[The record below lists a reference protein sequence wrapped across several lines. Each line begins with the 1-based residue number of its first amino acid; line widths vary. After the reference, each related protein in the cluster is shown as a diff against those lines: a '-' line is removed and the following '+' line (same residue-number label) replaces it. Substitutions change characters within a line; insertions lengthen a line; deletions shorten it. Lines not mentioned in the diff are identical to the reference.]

1 LVDTVK
7 LDDSGE
13 VESWVFTA
21 KTGHVTSKKR
31 AQGRAKIAERF
42 DSFALANPRN
52 TERFVALLTPTR
64 PQVGECPE
72 ERVVLDQKALREAIL
87 LAGSSQEMT
96 QELLGATLQCY
107 LRPQN
112 GSNSFLR
119 ACYRCQGEGPPSY
132 SLHRVSPMYRV
143 PDSVDRLA
151 AAEGAA
157 VPRSESIVEGADPE
171 SVRLRSETEGA
182 LGSLVAFLTTRLA
195 CEVGNEGRQQK
206 VLTCKAD
213 FVVDDNGELWL
224 TSLPSVTVPST
235 PGIGPSN
242 PSILSSEL
250 STFPSSDDTSYSR
263 EERQGCIDGGK
274 EGGVGVSNPS
284 SVHMPPLLGNT
295 PVVPQIAAP
304 LDGSGSTPLGSA
316 RHQPTSARSNGQSI
330 TEDIS
335 VRKQL
340 ANNEGSSVT
349 GELPAIPSTMLG
361 PRSVSGDHNSRSRG
375 QEGDGERAP
384 IIEKKGGVYVANVH
398 SSALRGLC
406 CWRERPVDR
415 RGSASHGRDSPRW
428 QLVEARYK
436 GNLASEEHRGDG
448 SDAGSADA
456 AFEGTSSPASFDEL
470 SKARFKMTA
479 RSVLLA
485 RAVESFLWG
494 EEPLHIGADDRK
506 RGYGVKGG
514 SGTNFSLSQRWRE
527 YDQHAQLSL
536 ASANPQAYYNEV
548 TVCGNCMEICRKLDS
563 IRASGFPDP
572 AGAALAGGATTA
584 GATWSSGDASSLSG
598 EPALRPRS
606 EPLPECIAATT
617 GNERRPGTAATGREA
632 GAAAITANNSRPGP
646 PGEAVDPDGNT
657 THEERDAVVMER
669 DARRGDDLEGSQ
681 IVRPNENVES
691 SSLGES
697 TPKRSGGEVSTSAG
711 PKPEKDVDITA
722 EGSEEAGLVGTAR
735 MARSGNEKAS
745 PVRLEKRNTSKAIME
760 RMLSVYGE
768 GTKTGGRNHAKLG
781 GSNKSKKGTSKK
793 TSGGGGAVG
802 GELPNVATIARF
814 AIERERLAREIG
826 VDELGG
832 PATLGVVN
840 VGVTAAA
847 HGRRQNKGNPNDE
860 VGGVGSKR
868 VKYHQHRR
876 GKGDDVDG
884 SSGVGDY
891 RAGENTANPLPAA
904 SGALAGEKIAGETL
918 LDRLESV
925 AEARSIES
933 AGGVHGGGSRAEDYV
948 KHDDWRHNAEEES
961 SLFSDPARNNR
972 PRVAG
977 GEAAWDPAPP
987 PLAAE
992 LSTTESAFLE
1002 RSRRHV
1008 GLDGG
1013 GAAASGLRGGDD
1025 SLFGNHFEAGFRNES
1040 GGVDGTGSSGVG
1052 RSDGG
1057 GGGHVATIGALR
1069 DRLASVE
1076 GENAALRARARRA
1089 EEQRA
1094 AEAAR
1099 GDRASKKL
1107 AQARTEFSRAMSEKD
1122 EDYRRRELALEE
1134 RHSRELA
1141 KKTQASAEE
1150 MMVEVSGSGEESE
1163 GLGAGQGGDRK
1174 AIAPGAMERKSSKS
1188 LIARLD
1194 QAFRDMAEQQRR
1206 FAQTKR
1212 NLLAEKTMEVAAAEA
1227 KGRRELQEARTLA
1240 AAMEDKA
1247 ASLQEHVSE
1256 AAKKISTFKAM
1267 EEEQRKRRQSAEE
1280 DTDKIRKEISV
1291 LRQTVQASQSV
1302 DMADE
1307 SGGRRDAQST
1317 LAAMTATSEA
1327 RIRTLNNKVE
1337 FLKAQLAS
1345 EQTLKAEVEAALAL
1359 SRKSVFEAKDESRK
1373 QAAAADKA
1381 REAAV
1386 EEAVSRVNRQVE
1398 ESMSE
1403 TYRVQSKVQTL
1414 QDQLSDALGDLSM
1427 ARRREEALKAEVAVM
1442 ATKLEDR
1449 GTELA
1454 KAQ

>member
-1 LVDTVK
+1 MGFREDAVSLEATGSRSDAGGTSTGLLPSRWVAAALSGQKSSSIRNADAEASSLWKKKWAGMRLVDTVK

-52 TERFVALLTPTR
+52 TERFVALLTPTCPR
-64 PQVGECPE
+64 VGEYPE
-72 ERVVLDQKALREAIL
+72 ERVVLDQQALREAIL
-87 LAGSSQEMT
+87 LAGSPQEMP
-96 QELLGATLQCY
+96 QEVLGATLQCY

-119 ACYRCQGEGPPSY
+119 ACYHCQGEEGPPSY
-132 SLHRVSPMYRV
+132 SLHRVSPLYRV
-143 PDSVDRLA
+143 PDSADRLA
-151 AAEGAA
+151 AAEGVA
-157 VPRSESIVEGADPE
+157 VPRIESVVEGDDPE
-171 SVRLRSETEGA
+171 SVRLRSETERA
-182 LGSLVAFLTTRLA
+182 LGSLVTFLTTRLA
-195 CEVGNEGRQQK
+195 CEAGNEGQQQK

-224 TSLPSVTVPST
+224 TSLPSVTAPST
-235 PGIGPSN
+235 PGIGTSN

-250 STFPSSDDTSYSR
+250 STFPSSDDTTHSR
-263 EERQGCIDGGK
+263 EKRQGCIDGGK
-274 EGGVGVSNPS
+274 GGGVGVSSPS

-316 RHQPTSARSNGQSI
+316 RRQPTSARSNGQSI
-330 TEDIS
+330 AEDVS

-340 ANNEGSSVT
+340 ANNEGSSAT

-361 PRSVSGDHNSRSRG
+361 PRSASGDHNSRSKGEER
-375 QEGDGERAP
+375 EGERAP
-384 IIEKKGGVYVANVH
+384 IIEKKRGVYVANVN

-406 CWRERPVDR
+406 CWRERPMDR

-448 SDAGSADA
+448 SDAGSANA
-456 AFEGTSSPASFDEL
+456 VFEGTSSPASFDEL
-470 SKARFKMTA
+470 SEARFKMTA

-506 RGYGVKGG
+506 PGSGVKGG

-527 YDQHAQLSL
+527 YDQQAQLSL
-536 ASANPQAYYNEV
+536 ASANPQAYYDEV

-584 GATWSSGDASSLSG
+584 GATWSSGDVSSLSG

-617 GNERRPGTAATGREA
+617 GNERRPGTAATGRET
-632 GAAAITANNSRPGP
+632 GAATMAADNSPPGP

-657 THEERDAVVMER
+657 THEGRDAVVMER
-669 DARRGDDLEGSQ
+669 DPRRDDDLEGSQ
-681 IVRPNENVES
+681 IVRPNENAES
-691 SSLGES
+691 SGTSLGES
-697 TPKRSGGEVSTSAG
+697 TPTRSGGEVSTSAG
-711 PKPEKDVDITA
+711 PKSEKDVDVTA
-722 EGSEEAGLVGTAR
+722 EGDEEAGLVGATR
-735 MARSGNEKAS
+735 TARSGNEKAS
-745 PVRLEKRNTSKAIME
+745 PVRLEKRNTAKATME
-760 RMLSVYGE
+760 RMSSVYGE
-768 GTKTGGRNHAKLG
+768 GTKAGGRNHAKSG
-781 GSNKSKKGTSKK
+781 GSNKSKKGTSRK
-793 TSGGGGAVG
+793 TGGGGGAVG

-814 AIERERLAREIG
+814 AIERERLAREMG

-840 VGVTAAA
+840 VGVTVAT
-847 HGRRQNKGNPNDE
+847 HGRRQKKGNLNDE
-860 VGGVGSKR
+860 VGGIGKKR
-868 VKYHQHRR
+868 GKNPQQRR
-876 GKGDDVDG
+876 GKGGDVDG
-884 SSGVGDY
+884 SNGVGDY
-891 RAGENTANPLPAA
+891 RIGENTVNPLPAA
-904 SGALAGEKIAGETL
+904 SRALAGEKIAGETL

-933 AGGVHGGGSRAEDYV
+933 AGGVHGGGSRAEEHI

-961 SLFSDPARNNR
+961 SLFSDPARKNG
-972 PRVAG
+972 PRVAR
-977 GEAAWDPAPP
+977 GEAAWDPVPP

-1013 GAAASGLRGGDD
+1013 GAAATGLRGGDD

-1040 GGVDGTGSSGVG
+1040 GGVDGSGSSGGG
-1052 RSDGG
+1052 RGDGG

-1089 EEQRA
+1089 EEERA

-1122 EDYRRRELALEE
+1122 EDYRRRQLALEE

-1141 KKTQASAEE
+1141 KKSQTSAEE
-1150 MMVEVSGSGEESE
+1150 MMVAVSGSGEES
-1163 GLGAGQGGDRK
+1163 GGSAAGQGGDRK
-1174 AIAPGAMERKSSKS
+1174 AVAPGAMERKSSKS

-1212 NLLAEKTMEVAAAEA
+1212 NILAEKTMEVAAAEA

-1247 ASLQEHVSE
+1247 SSLQEHVSE

-1267 EEEQRKRRQSAEE
+1267 EEEQRKRRQSAEQ
-1280 DTDKIRKEISV
+1280 DTEKIRKEISV

-1302 DMADE
+1302 DVADE

-1317 LAAMTATSEA
+1317 LAAVTA
-1327 RIRTLNNKVE
+1327 
-1337 FLKAQLAS
+1337 
-1345 EQTLKAEVEAALAL
+1345 
-1359 SRKSVFEAKDESRK
+1359 
-1373 QAAAADKA
+1373 
-1381 REAAV
+1381 
-1386 EEAVSRVNRQVE
+1386 
-1398 ESMSE
+1398 
-1403 TYRVQSKVQTL
+1403 
-1414 QDQLSDALGDLSM
+1414 
-1427 ARRREEALKAEVAVM
+1427 
-1442 ATKLEDR
+1442 
-1449 GTELA
+1449 
-1454 KAQ
+1454 